1 MATGQSVNTPPDAR
15 AGWASPLQ
23 RGRRRP
29 AIRWIAH
36 GVLFVA
42 LAAGIF
48 GLLPRLGG
56 LSVIE
61 VTLAAITVGFGAPR
75 RPRYWPCSAYRIVS
89 YGSRCYQRRRLSP
102 AKVTARRTRTKSLD
116 TAVHLIVSPRIP
128 RIHFLPKRAV
138 SPGRR
143 NMSSTA
149 ARWPIATL
157 KPIAR

>member
-15 AGWASPLQ
+15 AGRASPLQ
-23 RGRRRP
+23 RGRRRL

-56 LSVIE
+56 LTRDAAGLRHARPAFPV
-61 VTLAAITVGFGAPR
+61 AAIERGAAHPAGHRSGEDR
-75 RPRYWPCSAYRIVS
+75 RD
-89 YGSRCYQRRRLSP
+89 Q
-102 AKVTARRTRTKSLD
+102 SLD
-116 TAVHLIVSPRIP
+116 TAVQLIVAPRIP

-138 SPGRR
+138 FPSRR

-157 KPIAR
+157 KPMAR